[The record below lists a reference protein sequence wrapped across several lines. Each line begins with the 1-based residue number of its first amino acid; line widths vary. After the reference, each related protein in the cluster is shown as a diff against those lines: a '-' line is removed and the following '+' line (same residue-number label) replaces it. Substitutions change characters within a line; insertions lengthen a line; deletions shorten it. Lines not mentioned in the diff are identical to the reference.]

1 MVLRSKEGCHLLHIG
16 AVLGGLKCIGTEI
29 LSVPGKIEGIRYE
42 FPVFFFSSPAQMA
55 ETREESTPPER
66 KVQMGTSDTI

>member
-42 FPVFFFSSPAQMA
+42 FPVLLFQLPGADGGNQGGIYPAGKKGA
-55 ETREESTPPER
+55 D
-66 KVQMGTSDTI
+66 GNI